1 MIDTR
6 FGLRALVACAASL
19 TLVTVGCAPK
29 DLVTYDNYTKI
40 RATMHS
46 AADVEAILGEPDS
59 KLTDMWIYQRPDA
72 HLTVMI
78 DFDEKG
84 KVSRT
89 QWIDALGETWHDT
102 TDKKPKP

>member
-1 MIDTR
+1 MINTR
-6 FGLRALVACAASL
+6 WGLRTLMTCAAFS
-19 TLVTVGCAPK
+19 TLLDIGCASK
-29 DLVTYDNYTKI
+29 DRVTYDNYTKI
-40 RATMHS
+40 RTTMHT

-59 KLTDMWIYQRPDA
+59 KLPDLWIYQRPDA
-72 HLTVMI
+72 HLTVMV

-102 TDKKPKP
+102 TDKK

>member
-1 MIDTR
+1 M
-6 FGLRALVACAASL
+6 FNLRLGFRAFFLPTAFS
-19 TLVTVGCAPK
+19 TLLAVGCAPK
-29 DLVTYDNYTKI
+29 DCVTYDNYTKI
-40 RATMHS
+40 RATMHT

-59 KLTDMWIYQRPDA
+59 KLPDLWIYQRPDA

-102 TDKKPKP
+102 TDKK